1 MNSASPDRPTD
12 LPLTDL
18 EIVDRLGDDL
28 RTAGFDATGVPE
40 LLGSAAHRALG
51 RGEPAAAVRATRDGS
66 ARSTLVR
73 LFLLGV
79 SASERDVA
87 RALPST
93 GVDAAVAQGV
103 VERDGDDLRAALD
116 IRPHAADEDEFLLVS
131 DLDSDVRPGPVRPDH
146 VLGLGSASITL
157 ARAIVRDP
165 VATALDLGTGFGIQA
180 LHLAGHAGS
189 IVATDVSPRA
199 LALAG
204 ATARLNRQH
213 WDLRTG
219 SLFDPVA
226 GEQFDLIV
234 SNPPFVV
241 GDGTTRFT
249 YRDSG
254 LPGDGVGRAIVQGAR
269 EHLRPGGTA
278 QLLANWLVVD
288 DGDWR
293 DRVGGWVAASGC
305 DAWVVQREIAD
316 PVEYVGL
323 WLADAGE
330 DAKSGGDRAQALRLA
345 QDWLDYFADHRV
357 SGIGMGLIT
366 LRRTDSDD
374 PSITLDEI
382 ADDPVT
388 GAEVGAFLTNRA
400 WVESRTDA
408 DLLATA
414 FRLADQV
421 LLDQSAVPGPEGW
434 DVMLRLVRRL
444 GGAGASL
451 QVDEW
456 GQSLLAGCTGAL
468 PLAVLIDLLARAHSV
483 PGDAL
488 AAAIL
493 PAVRVAVSRGLLVP
507 VVRPRA

>member
-1 MNSASPDRPTD
+1 MNAANPDRPAG

-18 EIVDRLGDDL
+18 EIVDRLGEDL
-28 RTAGFDATGVPE
+28 RTGGFDATGVPE
-40 LLGSAAHRALG
+40 LLGAAAHRALG
-51 RGEPAAAVRATRDGS
+51 RGEPAAALRATRDGS
-66 ARSTLVR
+66 TRSTLVR
-73 LFLLGV
+73 LFLLG
-79 SASERDVA
+79 ANAAERDVA
-87 RALPST
+87 RALPAT
-93 GVDAAVAQGV
+93 GVAAALAQGV
-103 VERDGDDLRAALD
+103 LERDGDELRAALD
-116 IRPHAADEDEFLLVS
+116 IRPHAADDEEFLLVS

-165 VATALDLGTGFGIQA
+165 VTTALDLGTGCGIQA

-189 IVATDVSPRA
+189 IVATDISPRA

-204 ATARLNRQH
+204 ATARLNQQH
-213 WDLRTG
+213 WDLRAG

-254 LPGDGVGRAIVQGAR
+254 LPGDGVGRAIVEGAR
-269 EHLRPGGTA
+269 THLRPGGTA

-330 DAKSGGDRAQALRLA
+330 DAKSGGDRARAHRLA
-345 QDWLDYFADHRV
+345 QDWLDYFAAQRIT
-357 SGIGMGLIT
+357 GIGMGMIT
-366 LRRTDSDD
+366 LRRTDADD

-388 GAEVGAFLTNRA
+388 GTEVGAFLTNRA

-408 DLLATA
+408 ELLGQR

-421 LLDQSAVPGPEGW
+421 LLEQSALPGPEGW

-444 GGAGASL
+444 GGAGATL

-468 PLAVLIDLLARAHSV
+468 PLAVLIELLAGAHVV
-483 PGDAL
+483 PAGAL
-488 AAAIL
+488 AEAIV
-493 PAVRVAVSRGLLVP
+493 PAVRVAVTRGLLVP
-507 VVRPRA
+507 IGD